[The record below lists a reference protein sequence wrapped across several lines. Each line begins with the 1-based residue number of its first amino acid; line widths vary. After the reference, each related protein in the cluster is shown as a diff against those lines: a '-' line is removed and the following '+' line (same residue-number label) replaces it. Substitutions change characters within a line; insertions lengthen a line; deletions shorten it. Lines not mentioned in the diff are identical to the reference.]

1 MNDNNDLP
9 NWTAQAKHALDASAQ
24 NLDASTR
31 SRLNR
36 ARQRALELARPRR
49 FRPWFVPAGLASAC
63 AVLLAVAVVWHRPI
77 TVAPAGGSVF
87 TVGTPGMPSA
97 SGGGLSATD
106 LDLVSSDDGIEFYQ
120 DLDFYA
126 WLDAQGQDNNG

>member
-9 NWTAQAKHALDASAQ
+9 NWTAQAKQALDESAQ
-24 NLDASTR
+24 NLDAATL

-36 ARQRALELARPRR
+36 ARQKALELARPRR
-49 FRPWFVPAGLASAC
+49 LRPWFVPAGLASAC
-63 AVLLAVAVVWHRPI
+63 AVLLAVAVVWHRP
-77 TVAPAGGSVF
+77 TAPSNAADPFVAVSASAAQAGGGF
-87 TVGTPGMPSA
+87 SA
-97 SGGGLSATD
+97 ND